1 MYVGREV
8 FAAITDRETAKQVFA
23 KAVQRVEVETHSYCN
38 RRCNYCPNEVG
49 DRLGENKRMTKA
61 HWQLILANLR
71 EIDYAQNLV
80 LQSYNEPLAD
90 RAIVERIREAKEA
103 LPKARILI
111 YTNGDYLDREYLD
124 SLSQAGLDYM
134 HVSIHTRH
142 DGTYSDVDALN
153 LIAKLVR
160 RLGYPIRYSQML
172 SQQVIVARIPH
183 PRIDIEVRSINYNL
197 HGNDRAGVV
206 TVVKKPPPRKAPC
219 HFPFAHFY
227 VGFNGNITPC
237 CHVRGDLS
245 SMSNYLYGNLDGF
258 ASIFQAWAGH
268 TAAQW
273 RKQLISPL
281 IKQAPCTTCS
291 APFLDGSQKAQE
303 QAKDIYWKLVELG
316 LLLST

>member
-8 FAAITDRETAKQVFA
+8 FAAITDRDTAKQVFA

-49 DRLGENKRMTKA
+49 DRLGENKRMTMA
-61 HWQLILANLR
+61 HWQLILANLQ
-71 EIDYAQNLV
+71 EIDYAHNLV

-111 YTNGDYLDREYLD
+111 YTNGDYLDRDYLD
-124 SLSQAGLDYM
+124 ALSQAGLDYM

-172 SQQVIVARIPH
+172 SQQLIVARIPH
-183 PRIDIEVRSINYNL
+183 PRVDIEVRSINYTQ

-206 TVVKKPPPRKAPC
+206 SIVKKPPLRKAPC

-237 CHVRGDLS
+237 CHVRGDLPA
-245 SMSNYLYGNLDGF
+245 MSDYLYGNLGDFG
-258 ASIFQAWAGH
+258 SIFQAWAGH
-268 TAAQW
+268 AGASW
-273 RKQLISPL
+273 RRTLISPL
-281 IKQAPCTTCS
+281 EKQAPCASCS
-291 APFLDGSQKAQE
+291 APFLDGTSPALD
-303 QAKDIYWKLVELG
+303 QAISVWRRLQLDR
-316 LLLST
+316 